1 VQFFE
6 ISEQNPEYFSVHE
19 GERARESAGPIPPK
33 KEII

>member
-19 GERARESAGPIPPK
+19 GERAGEPAGPIPPE
-33 KEII
+33 KEHI